1 MSASHQKQIALVTGG
16 GSGIGEATARLLAS
30 RGATV
35 IVCGRRAEPL
45 ESVAA
50 SIRADGGQ
58 AETLVLDVSDEAQV
72 TQGIQGIVS
81 RHGQIDL
88 VVNNAMAYSWGAIEE
103 TTTEAWRSNFLTTVD
118 GTFWACRE
126 AGKHMKPRGTGAI
139 VNVSSIC
146 GIFGMPWM
154 AGYSAAKA
162 AVLNF
167 TKAVAS
173 EWGPAGIRCN
183 AVIPGVV
190 DTPATAGM
198 LSDEKSRRNTEKL
211 IPLRRVAK
219 AHEVATLIAFLGS
232 DEASY
237 ITGACIPVDGGRSA
251 ELYTVLEG

>member
-1 MSASHQKQIALVTGG
+1 MSSTNQKQIALVTGG

-35 IVCGRRAEPL
+35 IICGRRAEPL
-45 ESVAA
+45 EAVAA

-72 TQGIQGIVS
+72 TQGIQGIVA

-88 VVNNAMAYSWGAIEE
+88 VVNNAMAYSWGAIED
-103 TTTEAWRSNFLTTVD
+103 TSTEAWRSNFLTTVD

-126 AGKHMKPRGTGAI
+126 AGKHMKARGKGAI

-146 GIFGMPWM
+146 GLFGMPWM

-173 EWGPAGIRCN
+173 EWGPAGVRCN

-198 LSDEKSRRNTEKL
+198 LQDEKSRKNTEKL
-211 IPLRRVAK
+211 IPLRRVAS

-232 DEASY
+232 DDASY

>member
-1 MSASHQKQIALVTGG
+1 MSVTIQKRVSLVTGG
-16 GSGIGEATARLLAS
+16 GSGIGEATARLLAA
-30 RGATV
+30 RGETV
-35 IVCGRRAEPL
+35 VICGRRSEPL
-45 ESVAA
+45 EAVASSVR
-50 SIRADGGQ
+50 SSGG
-58 AETLVLDVSDEAQV
+58 AIEVLVLDVSNEEQV
-72 TQGIQGIVS
+72 TRGIEGIVA

-88 VVNNAMAYSWGAIEE
+88 VVNNAMAYSWGAIEQ

-126 AGKHMKPRGTGAI
+126 AGRHMKARGKGSI

-146 GIFGMPWM
+146 GVFGMPWM

-198 LSDEKSRRNTEKL
+198 LSDEKSRKNTEKL
-211 IPLRRVAK
+211 IPLRRVAE
-219 AHEVATLIAFLGS
+219 AREVATLIAFLGS

>member
-1 MSASHQKQIALVTGG
+1 MSVTIQKRVSLVTGG
-16 GSGIGEATARLLAS
+16 GSGIGEATARLLAA
-30 RGATV
+30 RGETV
-35 IVCGRRAEPL
+35 VICGRRSEPL
-45 ESVAA
+45 EAVASSVR
-50 SIRADGGQ
+50 SSGG
-58 AETLVLDVSDEAQV
+58 AIEVLVLDVSNEEQV
-72 TQGIQGIVS
+72 TRGIEGIVA

-88 VVNNAMAYSWGAIEE
+88 VVNNAMAYSWGAIEQ

-126 AGKHMKPRGTGAI
+126 AGRHMKARGKGSI

-146 GIFGMPWM
+146 GVFGMPWM

-198 LSDEKSRRNTEKL
+198 LSDEKSRKTTEKL
-211 IPLRRVAK
+211 IPLRRVAE
-219 AHEVATLIAFLGS
+219 AREVATLIAFLGS